1 MLLAG
6 VTKTSSIV
14 ASTSKRSEK
23 TAALAELI
31 ASATDEEIEPLIG
44 MLVGEPRQGALGVGW
59 VSVERVKTAPAA
71 DPTLDLLHLDST
83 LSLLKESTGPGSQ
96 RRRDDLLAEL
106 LSLATSEEQ
115 SFISRLLVGELRQG
129 ALGGLV
135 TDAVA
140 KAARTPQK
148 LTRRAVMLS
157 GNLGAAAR
165 VALLQGSS
173 GLENVGL
180 KVLRPVQP
188 MLASS
193 AQGVDEAIEQL
204 GTSSVEW
211 KLDGIRIQLHR
222 SAETIRI
229 FTRNLNEVTE
239 RLPEVVARALELPV
253 TDVVLDGEVI
263 GDTSR
268 GTPEAFQETTFQE
281 TVSRFGTQDSDRH
294 PLSLAPWFSD
304 ILHRDGRDL
313 IDEPVS
319 VRRAQL
325 IEVVGDLAVP
335 GVLTSKADVAEGVL
349 RDALAAGHEGI
360 MMKDAGSLYEAGR
373 RGKTW
378 RKVKPVH
385 TFDLIVLGVEW
396 GHGRREGKLSNLHLG
411 ARADD
416 GSGFVMV
423 GKTFKGLTDAMLDWQ
438 TERFLAL
445 EVSRDG
451 HVVKVKPEQVVEV
464 AIDGVQHST
473 RYPGGVALRFAR
485 VKTYRDDKHSSQ
497 ADTISS
503 LRDLL

>member
-1 MLLAG
+1 VLLAG

-31 ASATDEEIEPLIG
+31 LSASDEEIEPLIG
-44 MLVGEPRQGALGVGW
+44 ILIGEPRQGALGVGW
-59 VSVERVKTAPAA
+59 ASVDRVQATPAA
-71 DPTLDLLHLDST
+71 KPTLDLLHLDST
-83 LSLLKESTGPGSQ
+83 LSLLKTSTGPGSQ
-96 RRRDDLLAEL
+96 RRRDSLLEDL
-106 LSLATSEEQ
+106 LSLATPEEQ
-115 SFISRLLVGELRQG
+115 SFINRLLVGELRQG

-140 KAARTPQK
+140 KAAHTPQK

-157 GNLGAAAR
+157 GNLGAATR
-165 VALLQGSS
+165 IALLHGSS

-180 KVLRPVQP
+180 RVLRPVQP

-193 AQGVDEAIEQL
+193 AQGVHEAIEQL

-222 SAETIRI
+222 SAETVRI

-239 RLPEVVARALELPV
+239 RLPEVVARARELLV

-263 GDTSR
+263 GDASQEA
-268 GTPEAFQETTFQE
+268 PEAFQETM
-281 TVSRFGTQDSDRH
+281 SRFGTQDSDRH
-294 PLSLAPWFSD
+294 SLSLAPRFFD

-319 VRRAQL
+319 VRRTQL

-335 GVLTSKADVAEGVL
+335 GVLTSSPEVAEGVL
-349 RDALAAGHEGI
+349 QDALDAGHEGV
-360 MMKDAGSLYEAGR
+360 MVKDADSLYEAGR

-385 TFDLIVLGVEW
+385 TFDLVVLAVEW

-416 GSGFVMV
+416 GPGFVMV
-423 GKTFKGLTDAMLDWQ
+423 GKTFKGMTDAMLDWQ
-438 TERFLAL
+438 TQRFLSL
-445 EVSRDG
+445 EVSRVG
-451 HVVKVKPEQVVEV
+451 HVVEVEPEQVVEV

-473 RYPGGVALRFAR
+473 RYPGGLALRFAR
-485 VKTYRDDKHSSQ
+485 VKTYRDDKISSR